1 MTTTKYEFDAVR
13 WCRTMGDHYATRTD
27 NDAMAKKFYATADEI
42 QRLRAEAD
50 TLRNESRVY
59 RAQCDMANEWRD
71 KIERELGALKDAA
84 RPIAQ
89 FWKGGG
95 VQGVVRGTN
104 PPLEEKYLDELAAL
118 VGEG

>member
-1 MTTTKYEFDAVR
+1 MTTTKYEFDAAR
-13 WCRTMGDHYATRTD
+13 WCDSMKKAHFARKDFVTAENFKQTR
-27 NDAMAKKFYATADEI
+27 MRIEE
-42 QRLRAEAD
+42 LEAELA
-50 TLRNESRVY
+50 
-59 RAQCDMANEWRD
+59 
-71 KIERELGALKDAA
+71 ALKDAA

-104 PPLEEKYLDELAAL
+104 PPLEEKYLDALAAL

>member
-1 MTTTKYEFDAVR
+1 MSNYKFDALAY
-13 WCRTMGDHYATRTD
+13 CRRNLGRYKMANGDD
-27 NDAMAKKFYATADEI
+27 PMALIAEEI
-42 QRLRAEAD
+42 DKLRAEND
-50 TLRNESRVY
+50 TLRNEARVY
-59 RAQCDMANEWRD
+59 RAQCAMGDEWRD
-71 KIERELGALKDAA
+71 KIEGELAALKDAA

-104 PPLEEKYLDELAAL
+104 PPLEEKYLDALAAL